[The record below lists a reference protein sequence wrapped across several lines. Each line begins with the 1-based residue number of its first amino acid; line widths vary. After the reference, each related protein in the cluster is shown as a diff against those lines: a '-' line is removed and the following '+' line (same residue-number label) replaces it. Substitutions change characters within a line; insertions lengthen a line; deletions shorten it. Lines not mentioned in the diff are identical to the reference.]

1 MSINVHGSTTQSA
14 TGLVYYSFDVIDN
27 KTGDVIES
35 RSYVNKAKAKEYF
48 LNAAAKV
55 SDIDSNALDELT
67 KMLELVTR
75 AFTGNVNTS
84 PMNIGLDQALKRAK
98 DEEEER
104 SPLGE
109 S

>member
-1 MSINVHGSTTQSA
+1 MKLSQTTLKKLIQEELSKLNEDEGKKL
-14 TGLVYYSFDVIDN
+14 TH
-27 KTGDVIES
+27 
-35 RSYVNKAKAKEYF
+35 AKAKEYF

-84 PMNIGLDQALKRAK
+84 PMNV
-98 DEEEER
+98 EVCF
-104 SPLGE
+104 
-109 S
+109 